1 MAAKTALKLASATHP
16 SVGKFLRDLRSGVE
30 RSARNDN
37 TKGSKLELDMIKLE
51 KEIQEKDSA
60 MMVLETSANAG
71 VNIGS
76 EEIIATGAV
85 AKELE
90 ELMKGGK
97 KKLQALRMCCS
108 LK

>member
-1 MAAKTALKLASATHP
+1 MAVKTALKLASATHS
-16 SVGKFLRDLRSGVE
+16 SVDTFPRDLRSGVE
-30 RSARNDN
+30 RNARNDN

-76 EEIIATGAV
+76 EEIIATG
-85 AKELE
+85 
-90 ELMKGGK
+90 GGREG
-97 KKLQALRMCCS
+97 ARRAHEGG
-108 LK
+108 